1 MKKYLI
7 KKYDLYYRPNAAGYT
22 SSISEAWKLPYDE
35 AIKYTGSKG
44 QPDEVKLEEAPPC
57 NMLENEDGYYYRE
70 GNPLLGVFCGRI
82 FRCGWS
88 YSSKY
93 LTFWP
98 VSFST
103 MDDICSLQFY
113 HRVENDDTIKIIIDE
128 LKDNWTSLGGNLD
141 ELTRLATDLI
151 NINSGFFK

>member
-44 QPDEVKLEEAPPC
+44 QPDEVKIEEAPPC
-57 NMLENEDGYYYRE
+57 NILDGEDGFYYRE
-70 GNPLLGVFCGRI
+70 GDPLLASFKDQV

-88 YSSKY
+88 YTIDGLG
-93 LTFWP
+93 LTP
-98 VSFST
+98 VVFT
-103 MDDICSLQFY
+103 HLEDIRLLKLYSNVGNREAIQIM
-113 HRVENDDTIKIIIDE
+113 IKE
-128 LKDNWTSLGGNLD
+128 LKDGWVLRGGDLA
-141 ELTRLATDLI
+141 ELTRLVA
-151 NINSGFFK
+151 NFVSRY